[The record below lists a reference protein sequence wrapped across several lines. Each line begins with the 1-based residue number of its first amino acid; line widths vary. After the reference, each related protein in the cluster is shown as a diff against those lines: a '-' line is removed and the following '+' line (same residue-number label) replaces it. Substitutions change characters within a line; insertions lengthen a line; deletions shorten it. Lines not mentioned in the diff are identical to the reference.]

1 MDMNGVLNWMILVFV
16 LGMGAEIKK
25 LKKEIQNLKDE
36 LSQKNAS

>member
-36 LSQKNAS
+36 LSH